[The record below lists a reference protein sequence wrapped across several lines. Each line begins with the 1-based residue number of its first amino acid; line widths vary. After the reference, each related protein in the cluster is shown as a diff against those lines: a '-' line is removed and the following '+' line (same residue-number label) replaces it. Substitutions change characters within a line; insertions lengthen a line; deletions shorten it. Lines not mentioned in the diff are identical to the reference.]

1 MGVELVTQPLAFLF
15 QAFAFGL
22 AFIIS
27 VQDGSVRGDLAV
39 ALFESLSVALFDEI
53 IFTFPCYVVRV
64 VVVVGFAG
72 VPPDQDEVAGRI

>member
-1 MGVELVTQPLAFLF
+1 MAFLF

-27 VQDGSVRGDLAV
+27 VQDGLLRGDLAV

-53 IFTFPCYVVRV
+53 IFTFPCYVVW